1 MVSAMTWISPEDA
14 KEAVKELEEMMSD
27 AEGIYR
33 RNAIGL
39 AIAALE
45 RCIPE
50 TIAQDENQFFTGKCP
65 ECGHLL
71 GRGTDYCTKCAQ
83 AISWPEGKT

>member
-1 MVSAMTWISPEDA
+1 MNGISPDGA
-14 KEAVKELEEMMSD
+14 RQAIRELEDMMYDIDSV
-27 AEGIYR
+27 YR
-33 RNAIGL
+33 RSAIGL

-50 TIAQDENQFFTGKCP
+50 AIVQDENQFFTGKCP

-83 AISWPEGKT
+83 AISWPEEKT

>member
-1 MVSAMTWISPEDA
+1 MNGISPDSA
-14 KEAVKELEEMMSD
+14 RQAIRELEDMMYDIDSV
-27 AEGIYR
+27 YR
-33 RNAIGL
+33 RSAIGL

-83 AISWPEGKT
+83 AISWPEEKT

>member
-1 MVSAMTWISPEDA
+1 MNGISPDSA
-14 KEAVKELEEMMSD
+14 RQAIRELEDMMHDIDSV
-27 AEGIYR
+27 YR
-33 RNAIGL
+33 RSAIGL

-83 AISWPEGKT
+83 AISWPVEKT

>member
-1 MVSAMTWISPEDA
+1 MNGISPDSA
-14 KEAVKELEEMMSD
+14 RQAIRELEDMMYDIDSV
-27 AEGIYR
+27 YR
-33 RNAIGL
+33 RSAIGL

-50 TIAQDENQFFTGKCP
+50 TIVQDENQFFTGKCP

-83 AISWPEGKT
+83 AISWPEEKT

>member
-1 MVSAMTWISPEDA
+1 MNGISPDGA
-14 KEAVKELEEMMSD
+14 RQAIRELEDMMYDIDSV
-27 AEGIYR
+27 YR
-33 RNAIGL
+33 RSAIGL

-50 TIAQDENQFFTGKCP
+50 TIVQDENQFFTGKCP

>member
-1 MVSAMTWISPEDA
+1 MNGISPDSA
-14 KEAVKELEEMMSD
+14 RQAIRELEDMMHDIDSV
-27 AEGIYR
+27 YR
-33 RNAIGL
+33 RSTIGL

-45 RCIPE
+45 KCIPE
-50 TIAQDENQFFTGKCP
+50 AIAQDENQFFTGKCP

>member
-1 MVSAMTWISPEDA
+1 MNGISPDSA
-14 KEAVKELEEMMSD
+14 RQAIRELEDMMHDIDSV
-27 AEGIYR
+27 YR
-33 RNAIGL
+33 RSTIGL

-83 AISWPEGKT
+83 AISWPEEKT

>member
-1 MVSAMTWISPEDA
+1 MNGISPDSA
-14 KEAVKELEEMMSD
+14 RQAIRELEDMMYDIDSV
-27 AEGIYR
+27 YR
-33 RNAIGL
+33 RSAIGL

>member
-1 MVSAMTWISPEDA
+1 MNGISPDGA
-14 KEAVKELEEMMSD
+14 RQAIRELEDMMYDIDSV
-27 AEGIYR
+27 YR
-33 RNAIGL
+33 RSAIGL

-50 TIAQDENQFFTGKCP
+50 TIVQDENQFFTGKCP

-83 AISWPEGKT
+83 AISWPEEKT

>member
-1 MVSAMTWISPEDA
+1 MNGISPDSA
-14 KEAVKELEEMMSD
+14 RQAIRELEDMMYDIDSV
-27 AEGIYR
+27 YR
-33 RNAIGL
+33 RSAIGL

-50 TIAQDENQFFTGKCP
+50 AIVQDENQFFTGKCP

>member
-1 MVSAMTWISPEDA
+1 MNGIRPDGARQAIR
-14 KEAVKELEEMMSD
+14 ELEDMMYDIDSV
-27 AEGIYR
+27 YR
-33 RNAIGL
+33 RSAIGL

-50 TIAQDENQFFTGKCP
+50 TIVQDENQFFTGKCP

-83 AISWPEGKT
+83 AISWPEEKT

>member
-1 MVSAMTWISPEDA
+1 MNGISPDGA
-14 KEAVKELEEMMSD
+14 RQAIRELEDMMYDIDSV
-27 AEGIYR
+27 YR

-50 TIAQDENQFFTGKCP
+50 AIAQDENQFFTGKCP

-83 AISWPEGKT
+83 AISWPEEKT

>member
-1 MVSAMTWISPEDA
+1 MNGISPDGA
-14 KEAVKELEEMMSD
+14 RQAIRELEDMMYDIDSV
-27 AEGIYR
+27 YR
-33 RNAIGL
+33 RSAIGL

-83 AISWPEGKT
+83 AISWPEEKT

>member
-1 MVSAMTWISPEDA
+1 MNGISPDSA
-14 KEAVKELEEMMSD
+14 RQAIRELEDMMYDIDSV
-27 AEGIYR
+27 YR
-33 RNAIGL
+33 RSAIGL

-50 TIAQDENQFFTGKCP
+50 AIVQDENQFFTGKCP

-83 AISWPEGKT
+83 AISWPEEKT

>member
-1 MVSAMTWISPEDA
+1 MNGISSDSARQAIR
-14 KEAVKELEEMMSD
+14 ELEDMMYDIDSV
-27 AEGIYR
+27 YR
-33 RNAIGL
+33 RSAIGL

-50 TIAQDENQFFTGKCP
+50 AIVQDENQFFTGKCP

-83 AISWPEGKT
+83 AISWPEEKT